1 MQNIN
6 LSWSPKQNGNEST
19 FTVLLGD
26 EPIFCKTMIATIFK
40 YVGETKRAI
49 TFVETSKE
57 FSFEQFNEFI
67 MDLEQG
73 ITTKFVFDD
82 CDGRETFEYSEETE
96 LFTFHMCFYTSNMKF
111 EFLVTENIRIQ
122 FAKVFRQFLFYY
134 LDYVDQEDNWRNV
147 FVYRTLNP
155 EPDRVHYQTTQ
166 VLFLTY
172 LHLYTELNP
181 DTEPWS
187 QWRLKPELPELPEL
201 EQVSEPFLP
210 SNNDSSESEYEKIN

>member
-26 EPIFCKTMIATIFK
+26 EPIFYKTMIATIFK

-155 EPDRVHYQTTQ
+155 EPDTE
-166 VLFLTY
+166 LNLD
-172 LHLYTELNP
+172 TELNP
-181 DTEPWS
+181 DTE
-187 QWRLKPELPELPEL
+187 LKPELPEL